1 MKRKEIELGMSAV
14 LPLRVSCLTNDWMK
28 SFADRTVGKKYIT
41 TSDNY
46 YHTFSPGSPGIPGA
60 PEVP

>member
-1 MKRKEIELGMSAV
+1 MSAV
-14 LPLRVSCLTNDWMK
+14 SPLRVSCLTNDWMK

-46 YHTFSPGSPGIPGA
+46 NHTFLPGSPGIPGA